1 MSIERFRHK
10 ALRRFYA
17 HDDPRGL
24 PAAQI
29 EKIRD
34 ILTALQEAAEPS
46 DVGLLP
52 GWRLHRLKGD
62 QGGFWSVTV
71 TGNWRTGN
79 WRIVFRFE
87 NGKACDIDFIDYH

>member
-10 ALRRFYA
+10 VLRRFYT

-46 DVGLLP
+46 DVGLFP

-71 TGNWRTGN
+71 TGNWR
-79 WRIVFRFE
+79 IVFRFE
-87 NGKACDIDFIDYH
+87 DGKAFDIDFIDYH

>member
-10 ALRRFYA
+10 ALRRFYM

-34 ILTALQEAAEPS
+34 ILTALQEAAELS
-46 DVGLLP
+46 DVGLFP

-71 TGNWRTGN
+71 TGNWR
-79 WRIVFRFE
+79 IVFRFE
-87 NGKACDIDFIDYH
+87 DGKAFDIDFIDYH